1 MAPLQRQSNP
11 GPLPDAPAKRDLPA
25 AYHETYLRILTRDPG
40 HIFAFWEFA
49 PEAFATAAAAAG
61 KDGEGFSG
69 MLRLFMAD
77 SAPSDRGCKVADFP
91 LEEGEGSRYIPVPAQ
106 GRSYRLESGFATRS
120 GRFVS
125 LCSSNEVLTPD
136 TTIHAKTAP
145 PEPDAATHAKPLLPG
160 PDTTI
165 NMEPIPPG
173 PDATTNAKPILPGPD
188 ATISTIP
195 VLSEPAA
202 EQPTTG
208 ESGGHPDAAPVP
220 GALSREDGPGVHA
233 SVCFSDA
240 HLCRMDSSAQCIPS
254 PLSDGLAGRRH
265 SLVW

>member
-106 GRSYRLESGFATRS
+106 GRSYRLESGFTTRS

-145 PEPDAATHAKPLLPG
+145 PKPGAATHAK
-160 PDTTI
+160 TA
-165 NMEPIPPG
+165 PPE
-173 PDATTNAKPILPGPD
+173 PDATTNAKPVLPGPD

>member
-1 MAPLQRQSNP
+1 
-11 GPLPDAPAKRDLPA
+11 
-25 AYHETYLRILTRDPG
+25 
-40 HIFAFWEFA
+40 
-49 PEAFATAAAAAG
+49 
-61 KDGEGFSG
+61 

-188 ATISTIP
+188 ATISAIP
-195 VLSEPAA
+195 VLSEPDA
-202 EQPTTG
+202 EQRTTG
-208 ESGGHPDAAPVP
+208 EFGGHPGAAPVP